1 MIAIEQHMQ
10 RDITKGK
17 CISFK
22 GFNFTEDYLL
32 WYMSKHYYKTH
43 EKYEKCFEIK
53 Y

>member
-22 GFNFTEDYLL
+22 GFKFTELSSLVYVKAL
-32 WYMSKHYYKTH
+32 
-43 EKYEKCFEIK
+43 
-53 Y
+53 